1 MDALEPFD
9 GELGALLRHLR
20 AENRSPKTIEGYEA
34 AAVQLWGFFVSSG
47 MPRLPRD
54 IKREHIE
61 HFLIHL
67 REDGRSDS
75 TVETRFR
82 GLQQFFRSCSRRT

>member
-9 GELGALLRHLR
+9 GELGAFLRHLR
-20 AENRSPKTIEGYEA
+20 AQNRSPKTIEGYEA
-34 AAVQLWGFFVSSG
+34 AAAQLWAFVVSSG
-47 MPRLPRD
+47 MPRVVRD
-54 IKREHIE
+54 IKPEHVE

-82 GLQQFFRSCSRRT
+82 GLQR